1 MVNYSQKSL
10 LGDYLYRSVLN
21 VKSEGHPSSEISWS
35 LDVSFCYGSWKGPWT
50 FLCSNPSLTWA
61 CFNSFSLGSKEK
73 NNRE

>member
-35 LDVSFCYGSWKGPWT
+35 LGCNLLLLQLEGTLDILMLKPFPNMGM
-50 FLCSNPSLTWA
+50 F
-61 CFNSFSLGSKEK
+61 
-73 NNRE
+73 